1 MSDRPFDQHES
12 TSTKD
17 AAAAEAS
24 GVAEDAKQ
32 GAQQVIGTAQDE
44 AAQVAAEAKN
54 QARDLL
60 HTVRGEVSSQA
71 GGQTQRIAESLRSIA
86 DELREMAQG
95 SGQSGIASGLAD
107 QASGQLHAFAGR
119 IDGRDPEDLLEDVR
133 SFARRRPGAF
143 LAGAAV
149 VGLIGGR
156 LTRGLRDDE
165 PQPARFAGSPAP
177 VGSQPGMAPVSAP
190 AYVAPTAPAAPGA
203 IHPAA
208 TGPGSVGQVST
219 GQDYSPT
226 GHPEGT
232 EVVGERLTGSGPQ
245 PIEGEG
251 PIGRQS

>member
-1 MSDRPFDQHES
+1 MSDRPFDQNQES

-24 GVAEDAKQ
+24 GVAQDAKQ
-32 GAQQVIGTAQDE
+32 SAQQVVG
-44 AAQVAAEAKN
+44 AAQNEAGQVASEAKN

-60 HTVRGEVSSQA
+60 HTVRGEVSTQA
-71 GGQTQRIAESLRSIA
+71 GDQTQRIAESLRSIA

-95 SGQSGIASGLAD
+95 SGQSGIATGLAG
-107 QASGQLHAFAGR
+107 QASDQLQAFAGR

-149 VGLIGGR
+149 LGLIGGR
-156 LTRGLRDDE
+156 MTRGLRDDE
-165 PQPARFAGSPAP
+165 PQAARFAGSP
-177 VGSQPGMAPVSAP
+177 VSSQPGMAPVSAP

-226 GHPEGT
+226 GHPDDT